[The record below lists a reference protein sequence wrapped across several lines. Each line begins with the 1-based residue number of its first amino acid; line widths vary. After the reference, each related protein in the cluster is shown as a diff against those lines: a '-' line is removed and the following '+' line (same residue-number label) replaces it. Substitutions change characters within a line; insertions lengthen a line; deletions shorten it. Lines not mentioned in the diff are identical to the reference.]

1 MPSPKPLRVK
11 LLRSGCFSAS
21 WRCVGA
27 VRPISRRLCLGSPTG
42 GSPRCRVTSWPTTSR
57 GYWRRVSLTPQQ
69 VLAFSERLQA
79 ADGLVL
85 SSPEYNYSM
94 PGSFKNLFDW
104 ISTLKPMPWRRLN
117 VFLMCATVS
126 PNAGGQGL
134 FSLRIPFDGCGAHV
148 YPQNFVLRSAQDA
161 FDDLDRLKE
170 EALASRLD
178 ESLAG
183 FQRFCRAMSAD
194 SGQ

>member
-1 MPSPKPLRVK
+1 MK
-11 LLRSGCFSAS
+11 LLLMAAS
-21 WRCVGA
+21 LREDSLNQKLIRDA
-27 VRPISRRLCLGSPTG
+27 A
-42 GSPRCRVTSWPTTSR
+42 
-57 GYWRRVSLTPQQ
+57 RRVEAQGAEADVAEFIAFDSPSYNGDRHDDTPPQ
-69 VLAFSERLQA
+69 VLAFRDRLQA

-104 ISTLKPMPWRRLN
+104 MSTLKPMPWHRLN
-117 VFLMCATVS
+117 VLLMSATVS
-126 PNAGGQGL
+126 PSSGAQGM

-148 YPQNFVLRSAQDA
+148 YPQNFLLRSAQDA
-161 FDDLDRLKE
+161 FDDQGRLKE
-170 EALASRLD
+170 EALAARLD

-183 FQRFCRAMSAD
+183 FQKFCRAMSAD

>member
-1 MPSPKPLRVK
+1 MKLLMMAASLREASLNRKLIRDAALRVE
-11 LLRSGCFSAS
+11 A
-21 WRCVGA
+21 
-27 VRPISRRLCLGSPTG
+27 LGGEPDVAEFIAFDSPSFNG
-42 GSPRCRVTSWPTTSR
+42 D
-57 GYWRRVSLTPQQ
+57 LHNETPQQ
-69 VLAFSERLQA
+69 VLAFRDRLQA

-104 ISTLKPMPWRRLN
+104 MSTLKPMPWHRLN

-161 FDDLDRLKE
+161 FDDRERLSD
-170 EALASRLD
+170 EALGSRLD
-178 ESLAG
+178 DSLAG
-183 FQRFCRAMSAD
+183 FQKFCRAMSAD

>member
-1 MPSPKPLRVK
+1 MKLLMMAASLREASLNRKLIRDAALRVE
-11 LLRSGCFSAS
+11 A
-21 WRCVGA
+21 
-27 VRPISRRLCLGSPTG
+27 LGGEPDVAEFIAFDSPSFNG
-42 GSPRCRVTSWPTTSR
+42 D
-57 GYWRRVSLTPQQ
+57 LHNETPQQ
-69 VLAFSERLQA
+69 VLAFRDRLQA

-104 ISTLKPMPWRRLN
+104 MSTLKPMPWRRLN

-134 FSLRIPFDGCGAHV
+134 FSLRIPFDGCGAYV

-161 FDDLDRLKE
+161 FDDRDRLKE
-170 EALASRLD
+170 EVLASRLD

-183 FQRFCRAMSAD
+183 FQKFCRAMSAD